1 MNKTLP
7 TKLAVEP
14 VVNAIF
20 ELRFVPTKALQQA
33 IPNLLYARF
42 AGDVTGVQ
50 SLDANMIIHG
60 LDGEDQTPYLA
71 KLQVG
76 WKGVQVMIGEKTLA
90 VAVEG
95 KYPGGEAF
103 KAAICELFELVF
115 SEGLVQQ
122 VERYSVKYIN
132 FFPADDDSFKFEA
145 DWTIEIGGFERSR
158 ENVLLR
164 AEREDGE
171 FRTIT
176 TIGTKVRLKVAGN
189 PPREGAVID
198 IDEIC
203 IHPTDEV
210 TEFRKEFPTR
220 VAEVR
225 ERNKQQFFNCLTK
238 SAIDGMGAT
247 YANDQHL
254 KLH

>member
-14 VVNAIF
+14 VVNAVF

-33 IPNLLYARF
+33 IPNLLYAKF
-42 AGDVTGVQ
+42 AGEVTGVQ
-50 SLDANMIIHG
+50 SLEANLVIHS
-60 LDGEDQTPYLA
+60 LDGEDYKPYLS

-76 WKGVQVMIGEKTLA
+76 WKGAQVMIGEKTIA

-115 SEGLVQQ
+115 SEGLVQK
-122 VERYSVKYIN
+122 VERYSVKYVN
-132 FFPADDDSFKFEA
+132 FFPVGEDSFKFEA
-145 DWTIEIGGFERSR
+145 DWKIEVGGFERSS

-171 FRTIT
+171 YRTIT
-176 TIGTKVRLKVAGN
+176 TIGTKVRLKVAEN

-203 IHPTDEV
+203 MHPTDDV
-210 TEFRKEFPTR
+210 NEFKKEFPAR
-220 VAEVR
+220 VAEIR
-225 ERNKQQFFNCLTK
+225 ERNKQQFFNCLTQ